1 MASLHSVITFL
12 CSLLIAV
19 FKSNLAGKGFDNVVD
34 FLTGFRDYCQYHI
47 HATKA
52 YLHTR
57 MRNKVA
63 GFLKLIK
70 EAKREKSERRKKY
83 KELIG
88 GTTLNTQEDEEK
100 DVTQADVFKHKKA
113 K

>member
-1 MASLHSVITFL
+1 MEF
-12 CSLLIAV
+12 
-19 FKSNLAGKGFDNVVD
+19 LAG
-34 FLTGFRDYCQYHI
+34 LRDYCQYHI

-63 GFLKLIK
+63 EFLKLIK
-70 EAKREKSERRKKY
+70 EARREKSERRKKY

-88 GTTLNTQEDEEK
+88 GTTLNSQEEDK
-100 DVTQADVFKHKKA
+100 DTSQQEVFKVKKS

>member
-1 MASLHSVITFL
+1 M
-12 CSLLIAV
+12 
-19 FKSNLAGKGFDNVVD
+19 
-34 FLTGFRDYCQYHI
+34 GFRDYCQYHI

-63 GFLKLIK
+63 GLLKLIK
-70 EAKREKSERRKKY
+70 EARREKSERRKKY

-88 GTTLNTQEDEEK
+88 GTTLNTQEEDEK
-100 DVTQADVFKHKKA
+100 DVTQLEVIKGKKS